1 MSDRLSLYGVAP
13 VAWQAASGMRF
24 RMLEGMLGELAS
36 WKVKTVIVGPMPHQD
51 RMIEVFTNLLG
62 REPVSQGGVYVWWQ
76 VQA

>member
-13 VAWQAASGMRF
+13 VAWPAASGMRC

-36 WKVKTVIVGPMPHQD
+36 WKVKTVIVGP
-51 RMIEVFTNLLG
+51 
-62 REPVSQGGVYVWWQ
+62 VSQGGVYVWWQ